1 MYQGVDNMS
10 EKEIQ
15 KYVEE
20 MKKFAKSKSRSKK
33 NVLEFL
39 VKAGICDNEGQLKP
53 QYR

>member
-1 MYQGVDNMS
+1 MLRVGGNLYQGVDNMS

-33 NVLEFL
+33 N
-39 VKAGICDNEGQLKP
+39 CNN
-53 QYR
+53 R